1 MNDPEEENPED
12 LAENLNEAELDERVV
27 SNNNQEP
34 SQIPNSNS
42 SHFKNEPGPFNTNQS
57 LLVCDKIDILKQ

>member
-27 SNNNQEP
+27 NNN
-34 SQIPNSNS
+34 N
-42 SHFKNEPGPFNTNQS
+42 
-57 LLVCDKIDILKQ
+57 

>member
-27 SNNNQEP
+27 SNNN
-34 SQIPNSNS
+34 
-42 SHFKNEPGPFNTNQS
+42 
-57 LLVCDKIDILKQ
+57 